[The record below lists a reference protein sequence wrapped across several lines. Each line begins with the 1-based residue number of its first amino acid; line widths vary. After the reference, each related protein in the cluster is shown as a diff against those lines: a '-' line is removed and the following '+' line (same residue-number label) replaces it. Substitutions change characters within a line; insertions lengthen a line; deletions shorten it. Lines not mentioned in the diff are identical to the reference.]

1 MSVCLGCVLAL
12 SSFAC
17 VYGLG
22 RVTSLVSGLRRA
34 RAMRLVEFEHDAG
47 ADATEPVPMSGLPGS
62 RASNVSRPSGV
73 VVSG

>member
-12 SSFAC
+12 SSFAG

-22 RVTSLVSGLRRA
+22 RVTSLVTGLRRS
-34 RAMRLVEFEHDAG
+34 RAMRLVELEHDAS
-47 ADATEPVPMSGLPGS
+47 ADPTEPVPMRSLLAAPPPS
-62 RASNVSRPSGV
+62 DARPSGV